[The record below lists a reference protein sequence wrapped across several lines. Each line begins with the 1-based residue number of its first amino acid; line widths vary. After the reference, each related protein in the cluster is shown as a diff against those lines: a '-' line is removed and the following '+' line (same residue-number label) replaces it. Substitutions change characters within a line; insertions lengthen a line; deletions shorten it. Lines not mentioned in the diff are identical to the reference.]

1 MAPERPPECPSMS
14 AFLKDVASVY
24 DETIKDKKKLKTE
37 SLIFFFYL
45 FFFSCISHN
54 LSNGFYQIILCIR

>member
-37 SLIFFFYL
+37 SLIFFSICS
-45 FFFSCISHN
+45 FFPVFLTIYPMA
-54 LSNGFYQIILCIR
+54 FIK

>member
-37 SLIFFFYL
+37 SLIFFFLFVL
-45 FFFSCISHN
+45 FFLYFSQFIQWL
-54 LSNGFYQIILCIR
+54 LSSNSLY